1 MGEPLRKDQPHAQ
14 ETGVPTVAGECAAFL
29 SGDYLDYILESGAL
43 GQIPP
48 AAWMVLNPVAHGSP
62 ERVRQLARMSLP
74 LRHQRMS
81 WHQARSRVA
90 AALVSRFDDD
100 DAELARLQRDALVP
114 LELAL
119 IDEVDVTPQMLVQL
133 SVLALEVQI
142 FGED

>member
-1 MGEPLRKDQPHAQ
+1 MGEPLGKRWPDAA

-29 SGDYLDYILESGAL
+29 SGDYLDYIRESGAL
-43 GQIPP
+43 GQIPRS
-48 AAWMVLNPVAHGSP
+48 AWMMLNPVAHGSP

-74 LRHQRMS
+74 LRHQRMT

-90 AALVSRFDDD
+90 ASLVSRCEHD

-119 IDEVDVTPQMLVQL
+119 IDEVNVTPQMLVQL

-142 FGED
+142 FREG